1 MKIDLDMDTIK
12 YRAIDKLYELKD
24 FCLANGFR
32 NLFEGAP
39 PRLSARKGAVRI
51 YAVSNYNILK
61 IVTSTGA
68 SESCALTDLEIG
80 EERLFINGKEFV
92 V

>member
-1 MKIDLDMDTIK
+1 MKIDMDLETK
-12 YRAIDKLYELKD
+12 YKAIDKLYELKD
-24 FCLANGFR
+24 FCLANGFK

-39 PRLSARKGAVRI
+39 TRLSARKGAVKI
-51 YAVSNYNILK
+51 YAVLNCNILK

-68 SESCALTDLEIG
+68 SESCALSDLRIG
-80 EERLFINGKEFV
+80 EGSLFINGKEFV